1 MGELDLTEHITIN
14 NHVGTE
20 GCWEQAVY
28 PLFNQLPREFEATF
42 RIEHDTAILVSVS
55 SEDQTNMPCSYA
67 HSRLVYQFNSQFRKH
82 QVENIFTNEKILIL
96 LSQRCEYDII
106 YKALELKSPLIICGY
121 NEDTGQ
127 ELRRVVTNGSREENV
142 KDGQRIKVDIVP
154 TLADAINL
162 TPESKEIALC
172 ITFLN
177 ENGMINWSI
186 LSKYLSKELFLGVD
200 YSEIEQL
207 CSSVSVTIHFQL
219 VHSAEIE
226 RRVISSD
233 RNLPL
238 GIKMENTLNSFQMPS
253 YPLYPDIDWDKYMT
267 PCSDVLHEILVVG
280 SSEDIHFSKKC
291 ELSSDDITGVVW
303 WAEVERD
310 GFKEISN
317 REIYVT
323 KGFMEEIN
331 KENTVLEISGRFCVN
346 LSPHLPD
353 NCGVS
358 FAW

>member
-1 MGELDLTEHITIN
+1 M
-14 NHVGTE
+14 
-20 GCWEQAVY
+20 
-28 PLFNQLPREFEATF
+28 
-42 RIEHDTAILVSVS
+42 
-55 SEDQTNMPCSYA
+55 
-67 HSRLVYQFNSQFRKH
+67 
-82 QVENIFTNEKILIL
+82 KILIL

-226 RRVISSD
+226 RRVISS
-233 RNLPL
+233 
-238 GIKMENTLNSFQMPS
+238 
-253 YPLYPDIDWDKYMT
+253 
-267 PCSDVLHEILVVG
+267 
-280 SSEDIHFSKKC
+280 
-291 ELSSDDITGVVW
+291 
-303 WAEVERD
+303 
-310 GFKEISN
+310 
-317 REIYVT
+317 
-323 KGFMEEIN
+323 
-331 KENTVLEISGRFCVN
+331 
-346 LSPHLPD
+346 
-353 NCGVS
+353 
-358 FAW
+358 